1 MLKYNLKD
9 FMKGYQNGIINKAYY
24 GLSNDYLWKPYD
36 ASIES
41 IYGLRMASTDYI
53 QYTRAHDDAPLLM
66 SIGGK
71 SYQFARGWDALE
83 GYYTRL
89 YQIGGSEVG
98 RWHEGEMVEVSYD
111 VPIEIYNLNHFV
123 EDYDAEIAE
132 MEKVGRVV
140 YQRVLTPIYRKQS
153 GETYCVGF
161 DKMVEEYSQVS
172 FDDGQTWITT
182 ATTEVLV
189 EHNSEDCG
197 YQKPSIKSVSATHFT
212 TQVDADGNLNRI
224 HSTADSQSQLTSRCY
239 IQVKGITS
247 ITFKT
252 YVSVDNSGLRF
263 YSSKDNYQSGTTIRG
278 INKTWTL
285 GDLDPSLTYGIQVQ
299 LIGREGQ
306 YITGTNCGADIT
318 YTTLE

>member
-9 FMKGYQNGIINKAYY
+9 LTKAYENGIVNKAYQGITSSVTWSEYDSSIQPY
-24 GLSNDYLWKPYD
+24 GLKMECN
-36 ASIES
+36 
-41 IYGLRMASTDYI
+41 DYI
-53 QYTRAHDDAPLLM
+53 QYSREYEGSPIML
-66 SIGGK
+66 SIGGNGH
-71 SYQFARGWDALE
+71 QFARGWDADV
-83 GYYTRL
+83 GYYVRL
-89 YQIGGSEVG
+89 YRIGGEEVK
-98 RWHEGEMVEVSYD
+98 RWFPGETIEITYD
-111 VPIEIYNLNHFV
+111 EPISIYNLDTYTQ
-123 EDYDAEIAE
+123 EYEAELAV
-132 MEKVGRVV
+132 MEKKGRVV
-140 YQRVLTPIYRKQS
+140 YQRVRTPMYRKTS

-161 DKMVEEYSQVS
+161 DKMAEEYSQVS
-172 FDDGQTWITT
+172 FDDGQTWTTT

-197 YQKPSIKSVSATHFT
+197 FVKPSIKSVSATHFT
-212 TQVDADGNLNRI
+212 TQVDVDGNLNRI
-224 HSTADSQSQLTSRCY
+224 HSTADSQSELNSRCY

-263 YSSKDNYQSGTTIRG
+263 YSSKDNYQSSTTIRG
-278 INKTWTL
+278 VNKTWTL

-299 LIGREGQ
+299 LIYREGQ